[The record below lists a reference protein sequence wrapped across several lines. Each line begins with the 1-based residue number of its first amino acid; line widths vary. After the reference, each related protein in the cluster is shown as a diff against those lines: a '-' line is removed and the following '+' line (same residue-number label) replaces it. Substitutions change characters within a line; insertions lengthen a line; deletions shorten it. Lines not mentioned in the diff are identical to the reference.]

1 MPNIKGGVKNDVGE
15 GDYGGYTGAISLIA
29 KKNNPI
35 WQGATNVNRQ
45 RDWDFNASR
54 ANGTY
59 QDGARVRPI
68 SLTTKLILKY

>member
-1 MPNIKGGVKNDVGE
+1 MPNIKGRVINDVGE
-15 GDYGGYTGAISLIA
+15 GGYEAYIGAISLIA
-29 KKNNPI
+29 KKDNPI

-54 ANGTY
+54 SSSTY
-59 QDGARVRPI
+59 KDGARVRPM